1 MKLEV
6 LREIIK
12 KKENKNEF
20 AIVTNLATGNSEI
33 FESGKSLSKDFEKFT
48 DQINA
53 FYQSKKNGIIEGT
66 DIFVES
72 YIRPIKVII
81 VCAVH
86 VAQYLVDFANSL
98 NFEISVIDPRGYFAT
113 EQRFPNMKIINKWPD
128 EAFKEIETDS
138 NTALIAL
145 THDPKIDDPA
155 LQHAIKK
162 KFYYIGALG
171 SKKTHT
177 NRCERLKKAGF
188 SDQEINQIHGPI
200 GIKLG
205 GRAAPGDL
213 IFMTAVLGTNS
224 GYSLGSN
231 GPCRGT
237 TYTNAPF
244 TGAKT
249 VKGPTFTNASSTPA
263 ALTATTNVEKSSKDA
278 ATCSAF
284 GSAPSTASTADCP
297 FP

>member
-1 MKLEV
+1 MQLKTLQ
-6 LREIIK
+6 EIIK
-12 KKENKNEF
+12 KKENKSEF
-20 AIVTNLATGNSEI
+20 AIVTNLATGNSEV
-33 FESGKSLSKDFEKFT
+33 FEIGKSLSKNFEKFT
-48 DQINA
+48 DQINV
-53 FYQSKKNGIIEGT
+53 FYKSKKNGIIEGT

-81 VCAVH
+81 VGAVH
-86 VAQYLVDFANSL
+86 IAQYLADFANSL

-113 EQRFPNMKIINKWPD
+113 EQRFPKMKIINKWPD

-188 SDQEINQIHGPI
+188 TEQEINQIHGPI

-205 GRAAPGDL
+205 GRAAPEIAL
-213 IFMTAVLGTNS
+213 SIIAQLVS
-224 GYSLGSN
+224 E
-231 GPCRGT
+231 
-237 TYTNAPF
+237 TY
-244 TGAKT
+244 K
-249 VKGPTFTNASSTPA
+249 KW
-263 ALTATTNVEKSSKDA
+263 
-278 ATCSAF
+278 
-284 GSAPSTASTADCP
+284 
-297 FP
+297 